1 MIIPVITVACL
12 PVKAR
17 IWCHIYLAA
26 YDRIDIICLCRLIKL
41 HHTVHI
47 AMVCDCGRVHA
58 KLLDALY
65 IFFYLV

>member
-17 IWCHIYLAA
+17 IGRHIHLTA
-26 YDRIDIICLCRLIKL
+26 YDRIDIVCLCRLVKL

-47 AMVCDCGRVHA
+47 AMVCDCG
-58 KLLDALY
+58 
-65 IFFYLV
+65 